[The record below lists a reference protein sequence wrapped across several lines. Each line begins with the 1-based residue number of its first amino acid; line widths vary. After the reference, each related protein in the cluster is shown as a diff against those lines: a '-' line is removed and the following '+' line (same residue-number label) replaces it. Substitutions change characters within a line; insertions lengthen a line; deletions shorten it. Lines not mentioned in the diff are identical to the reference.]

1 MNPFS
6 LLNSTS
12 LLFLGVLVLVC
23 ALLFLYFENKAKEQ
37 NHKISS
43 MLSLVSSLTEEI
55 HSIRRQI
62 QNQIF
67 IGGNVNGDNVNG
79 SNSNNNN
86 QYNDDDL
93 VSVSD
98 NDDTYDEDED
108 EDEDEDLDEDLDE
121 DDEDDDDLDILE
133 ETCNNVIEI
142 GDTIKVLTLLHPIE
156 LVSDGEDDDSTEL
169 DIDDT
174 LGSSDEEIEEAKNID
189 ITKGDIQMFD
199 LKSIHLE
206 EPAMVDYKKLSIGKL
221 KTVVTEKG
229 LASNTSKMK
238 KQELLKLLG
247 IDQ

>member
-98 NDDTYDEDED
+98 NDDTY
-108 EDEDEDLDEDLDE
+108 
-121 DDEDDDDLDILE
+121 DEDDDDLDILE